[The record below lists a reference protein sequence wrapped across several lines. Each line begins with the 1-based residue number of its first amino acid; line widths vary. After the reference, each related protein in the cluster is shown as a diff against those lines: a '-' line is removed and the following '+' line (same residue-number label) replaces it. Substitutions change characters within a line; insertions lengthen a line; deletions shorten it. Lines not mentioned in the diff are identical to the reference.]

1 MTAYEFKQSVIIE
14 QKNDK
19 IEALIEGYK
28 EIMRQ
33 LSHLQKVSKT
43 DAEKTAYY
51 TARDI
56 VESTMIEIADIN
68 VTDI

>member
-1 MTAYEFKQSVIIE
+1 MTAYEFKQQVIIE

-33 LSHLQKVSKT
+33 LNHNQKFAKT

>member
-1 MTAYEFKQSVIIE
+1 MTAYEYKQAVIIE

-19 IEALIEGYK
+19 IEQLIEGYK

-33 LSHLQKVSKT
+33 LQHNQKFAHT
-43 DAEKTAYY
+43 DAERTAYY

-56 VESTMIEIADIN
+56 VESTMIEIADVN

>member
-1 MTAYEFKQSVIIE
+1 MTAYEFKQQVIIE
-14 QKNDK
+14 QKHEK

-33 LSHLQKVSKT
+33 LSHLQKVSRIN
-43 DAEKTAYY
+43 EEQHAYY
-51 TARDI
+51 MARNI
-56 VESTMIEIADIN
+56 VEETMIEIADIN

>member
-1 MTAYEFKQSVIIE
+1 MSAYEFKQQVIIE

-28 EIMRQ
+28 EILRQ
-33 LSHLQKVSKT
+33 LNHNFKMGKT

-56 VESTMIEIADIN
+56 VETTLLDITQEN
-68 VTDI
+68 ILDL

>member
-28 EIMRQ
+28 EILRQ
-33 LSHLQKVSKT
+33 LNHNQKFAKT

>member
-14 QKNDK
+14 QKQDK
-19 IEALIEGYK
+19 IEALIEGYR

-33 LSHLQKVSKT
+33 LSHLQKVSRIN
-43 DAEKTAYY
+43 EEQHAYY
-51 TARDI
+51 TARNI
-56 VESTMIEIADIN
+56 VEETMIEIADIN